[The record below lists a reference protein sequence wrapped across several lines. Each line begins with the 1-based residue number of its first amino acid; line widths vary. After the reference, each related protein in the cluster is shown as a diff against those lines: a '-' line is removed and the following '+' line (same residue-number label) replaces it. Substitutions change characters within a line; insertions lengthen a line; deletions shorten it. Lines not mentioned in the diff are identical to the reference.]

1 MTSRSLRT
9 CSRCGRRFS
18 VTLWQMHAHNPERL
32 PCSNAACGEGAVGYC
47 ADDPIQQGLGP
58 LCGTHLVQ
66 HRRWGH
72 DVRFVDGGVCTV
84 CEGRRRVPDA
94 EDPGRPW
101 LRCPGCQGTGY
112 ASEQAL
118 NAQRRRAERERKRIE
133 EEARRRE
140 QEAQERQACGED
152 DCESSYRSTNELSAA
167 AAGGEQ
173 AAESHAG
180 QAEPVGE
187 AEEFWRAV
195 GERLGG
201 ERREEEVEQQRAS
214 VEEESPRVQSS
225 TSGEKSRTARGSHS
239 ESEARLGAHLPETRT
254 HRRSLNR
261 HRCCCLLFLVLLI
274 AGVGAGGYHYWP
286 AAGQDPQS
294 EPPPTPTSVP
304 TARVTPGA
312 TPTPTPSP
320 SPIPTS
326 KSTAAPCADPT
337 ATPTPTATPD
347 PTATPTPGWPPQPL
361 SEAWRDWVREWSRPQ
376 VDAALIDSL
385 RVFEEGLD
393 GLKDL
398 SRSQA
403 CALVAAFEVHL
414 EMTAHLVDAHR
425 LGNENVPGQHAG
437 ISWVVWVRFQREL
450 LVEAVRTHTPVVECR
465 SLFATPAPT
474 ATPASAPTLPAPDDQ
489 ASLLPACPT
498 AMPSSSQP
506 QTTTDLGDTTGQLL
520 PQRRPSGTVA
530 PACGYG
536 GMPCG
541 AISVLRTARLS
552 LQ

>member
-32 PCSNAACGEGAVGYC
+32 PCSDAACGEGAVGYC
-47 ADDPIQQGLGP
+47 ADDPLQQGLGP
-58 LCGTHLVQ
+58 LCGAHLVE

-84 CEGRRRVPDA
+84 CNGRGRVPDA
-94 EDPGRPW
+94 ANPGGPW
-101 LRCPGCQGTGY
+101 VRCPGCQGTGY

-118 NAQRRRAERERKRIE
+118 SAQRRRAAERERKRIE
-133 EEARRRE
+133 AEEGRRRE
-140 QEAQERQACGED
+140 QEARERLARDED
-152 DCESSYRSTNELSAA
+152 DGESSHTSTDEPTAA
-167 AAGGEQ
+167 TEGAERAVDARAGQTQHKAAGGG
-173 AAESHAG
+173 S
-180 QAEPVGE
+180 
-187 AEEFWRAV
+187 EE
-195 GERLGG
+195 
-201 ERREEEVEQQRAS
+201 ERRERS
-214 VEEESPRVQSS
+214 VEEQEDRGEEEAARAQSS
-225 TSGEKSRTARGSHS
+225 EPLAEGTGERSQVGGGGRAG
-239 ESEARLGAHLPETRT
+239 SEAHLGAYLRETRT
-254 HRRSLNR
+254 HRRSPDR
-261 HRCCCLLFLVLLI
+261 HRCCCLVFLVLLI
-274 AGVGAGGYHYWP
+274 AGIGVGGYHYWP
-286 AAGQDPQS
+286 TAGQDPQS

-326 KSTAAPCADPT
+326 TPTAVPCADPT

-361 SEAWRDWVREWSRPQ
+361 SDAWRDWVRGWGRPQ
-376 VDAALIDSL
+376 VDAALQGSI

-393 GLKDL
+393 GLEDL
-398 SRSQA
+398 SKGEA
-403 CALVAAFEVHL
+403 CARSAAFEEHL
-414 EMTAHLVDAHR
+414 EIAQHLVEAHR

-437 ISWVVWVRFQREL
+437 ISWVVWLRFQREL
-450 LVEAVRTHTPVVECR
+450 LVDAVRTHTPVAECR
-465 SLFATPAPT
+465 SLFATPTPT